1 LNNKRKRIGLAL
13 GGGVARG
20 MAHIGVLT
28 VLEREGIPIDFI
40 AGTSAGSLIGALYCA
55 GRSAAEIKA
64 HTIKLNWLTFA
75 SPVWPSRG
83 LVSFERLERWL
94 VNELGDITFADLKIP
109 FAAVAADLDTGFPV
123 RLSSGRLAPAVRAS
137 CSVPGFVTPLEID
150 GRLLGDG
157 SLADTVPVD
166 ILREMGADY
175 VIGVDIFTSSIRPR
189 WGPFG
194 MGFTAMEILVQRAG
208 GGIDTA
214 DCLISPRLGGETYLR
229 FSKRERLFKL
239 GEEAA
244 EEKLPFILQALS

>member
-1 LNNKRKRIGLAL
+1 
-13 GGGVARG
+13 
-20 MAHIGVLT
+20 
-28 VLEREGIPIDFI
+28 
-40 AGTSAGSLIGALYCA
+40 
-55 GRSAAEIKA
+55 
-64 HTIKLNWLTFA
+64 
-75 SPVWPSRG
+75 
-83 LVSFERLERWL
+83 
-94 VNELGDITFADLKIP
+94 
-109 FAAVAADLDTGFPV
+109 
-123 RLSSGRLAPAVRAS
+123 VRAS